1 MNPKKEFHRMESF
14 LKRLEQGELKLE
26 HEEYEEL
33 RQEANAIQ
41 VLLKKYPRLTVQL
54 EQIKKE
60 ILIFLQVLEKL
71 ILVIE
76 HEIFLTDEDIEN
88 YQFIPQDLCQIL
100 SEIYELNQ
108 EEFFKMENILES
120 VSHTY
125 DKLLMLKE
133 LSNEEPYKRIVKMFQ
148 VIMTNLQKVID
159 KIKIEKR
166 VLYESSLEN

>member
-1 MNPKKEFHRMESF
+1 MESF